1 MASINCSL
9 QEEVPTTRDT
19 LAFFSNLSTTF
30 CNQVKHN
37 LNLNGLN
44 MITINC
50 FTMDCIF
57 KALISRNMICH
68 WSQSK
73 LDNFH
78 HKFSLY
84 HRWTHF
90 LTSFTILTLNYH
102 YSVHEN
108 FSWQDSDI
116 SYPKLS
122 SLWWS
127 RTLFLVSLT
136 IFTLPC
142 TWTIF
147 LASLMIDTYFEF
159 VAFLDVHT
167 QHLDVTQTGLRHFWQ
182 VLFLLLSLWLSSPF
196 YKIIMLTINIT
207 LKSWS

>member
-1 MASINCSL
+1 MKQNDTKDQYAIFQGQTKAARPPLLLLVVLFAIQGFELSQHIRIRSSNIWLFLLYGCRLDLQDIPALTVMASINCSL

-57 KALISRNMICH
+57 KALISRKMICH

-84 HRWTHF
+84 RRWTHF

-127 RTLFLVSLT
+127 RTLFL
-136 IFTLPC
+136 
-142 TWTIF
+142 
-147 LASLMIDTYFEF
+147 
-159 VAFLDVHT
+159 
-167 QHLDVTQTGLRHFWQ
+167 
-182 VLFLLLSLWLSSPF
+182 
-196 YKIIMLTINIT
+196 
-207 LKSWS
+207 